1 MTGKIQITGGQSH
14 PLGATLT
21 NTGINF
27 ALFSQHAT
35 RVTLC
40 LFDAEGTETLNIDL
54 PENTGHIWHGH
65 IQGLT
70 AGQHYGYRVH
80 GPYRP
85 DEGHR
90 FNPHKLLLDPYA
102 RQVTGHPIW
111 DDALMGYNVR
121 AMHGDLTFDTK
132 DSARF
137 MPRCVVTDDTFDWG
151 DDTRPNV
158 PMSETIFYETH
169 VKGITAAR
177 HDIPNA
183 GTYEAAASDEMI
195 AHYQR
200 LGVTS
205 IELLPI
211 HAFLDERHLA
221 PMGLRQYWGYMTTSF
236 FAPEPRY
243 ARENP
248 VTEFKTMVKRLH
260 AAGLEV
266 ILDVVYNHTSEG
278 NEKGP
283 TLSFKGIDNVAYYRL
298 PETRRRYINDSGTG
312 NTLNLNHPMVMRM
325 VMDSLRYWATEMRVD
340 GFRFDLCSALGRT
353 GTGFDRDAPFFQA
366 LRQDPVLSG
375 VKLIAEPWDI
385 GPGGYQLGSYQ
396 PPFSEW
402 NDKYRDQVR
411 GFWRGNPDM
420 TRKLATRVSGSAL
433 RFDHSNR
440 PATSSVN
447 FLTAHDGFT
456 LRDLVSYNHKHN
468 EANGENNRDGHD
480 HNQSDNMGVEGPSDD
495 PAINAARAQRQRNM
509 LATLFLSQGTPLLL
523 AGDEIGNSQQ
533 GNNNAYAQ
541 DNEIGW
547 IDWANADHD
556 LCDFTAK
563 LIRFRHDHPIVRQ
576 TLFLHSRSR
585 LIDGVPDLY
594 WRKAD
599 GSELTEADWNDSALQ
614 HLTAEM
620 RSASGSPEYTR
631 SHDKAVFIVFNV
643 GPDLTVALPDT
654 VNGQVW
660 IRHIDTAAPRA
671 KLEAVGE
678 EIKVQQSSVVVLVL
692 EQAAS

>member
-1 MTGKIQITGGQSH
+1 MTGNLQITGGHSH
-14 PLGATLT
+14 PMGATLT
-21 NTGINF
+21 ATGINF

-40 LFDAEGTETLNIDL
+40 LFDAEGDEFLNIDL

-65 IQGLT
+65 IAGLT

-102 RQVTGHPIW
+102 RQITGHPIW

-121 AMHGDLTFDTK
+121 ALHGDLTYDTK

-137 MPRCVVTDDTFDWG
+137 MPRGVVIDNSFDWG
-151 DDTRPNV
+151 DDTRPAI
-158 PMSETIFYETH
+158 PLSETIFYETH

-177 HDIPNA
+177 PDIANA
-183 GTYEAAASDEMI
+183 GTYEALASEKMI
-195 AHYQR
+195 QHYQH
-200 LGVTS
+200 LGITS
-205 IELLPI
+205 IELLPVQT
-211 HAFLDERHLA
+211 FLNDRHLTDK
-221 PMGLRQYWGYMTTSF
+221 GLTNYWGYMTTGF

-248 VTEFKTMVKRLH
+248 VTEFKQMVKRLH

-283 TLSFKGIDNVAYYRL
+283 TLSFKGIDNLSYYRL
-298 PETRRRYINDSGTG
+298 PEIRRRYINDTGTG

-353 GTGFDRDAPFFQA
+353 DTGFDRDAPFFQA

-375 VKLIAEPWDI
+375 LKLIAEPWDI
-385 GPGGYQLGSYQ
+385 GPGGYQMGAFQ
-396 PPFSEW
+396 PPFCEW

-411 GFWRGNPDM
+411 GFWRGNTDT

-456 LRDLVSYNHKHN
+456 LRDLVCYNHKHN
-468 EANGENNRDGHD
+468 EANGEDNRDGHD
-480 HNQSDNMGVEGPSDD
+480 HNQSDNMGVEGPTDD
-495 PAINAARAQRQRNM
+495 QGINAARARRQRNM
-509 LATLFLSQGTPLLL
+509 LATLMLSQGTPLLL
-523 AGDEIGNSQQ
+523 AGDEIGNSQG
-533 GNNNAYAQ
+533 GNTNAYAQ
-541 DNEIGW
+541 DNTIGW
-547 IDWANADHD
+547 IDWTNADHD
-556 LCDFTAK
+556 LAAFTSK
-563 LIRFRHDHPIVRQ
+563 LIRFRHDHPILRQ
-576 TLFLHSRSR
+576 TRFLHARSR

-599 GSELTEADWNDSALQ
+599 GSELTEADWNDPELR
-614 HLTAEM
+614 HITAEM
-620 RSASGSPEYTR
+620 RSAAGTPEYTR
-631 SHDKAVFIVFNV
+631 SRDRAVFIVFNAG
-643 GPDLTVALPDT
+643 GPLDVSLPHT
-654 VNGQVW
+654 SAGTHWV
-660 IRHIDTAAPRA
+660 RHIDTAEPCSDPTIAGPQ
-671 KLEAVGE
+671 
-678 EIKVQQSSVVVLVL
+678 IQVQQTSVVVLVL
-692 EQAAS
+692 DQAAS